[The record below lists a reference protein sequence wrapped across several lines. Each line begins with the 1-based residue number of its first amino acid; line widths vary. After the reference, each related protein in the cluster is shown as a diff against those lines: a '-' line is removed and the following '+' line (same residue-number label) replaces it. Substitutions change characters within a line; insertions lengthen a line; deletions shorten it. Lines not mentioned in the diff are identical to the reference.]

1 MTVPG
6 SMPDIHIGEVLYER
20 TDVYHK
26 AKSSVKQK
34 ALDGRHQY

>member
-1 MTVPG
+1 MPG
-6 SMPDIHIGEVLYER
+6 SVLDIHIGKVLYVR
-20 TDVYHK
+20 TDVDHK